1 MSDKL
6 SDESLPC
13 PFCGCTDISEG
24 EVLTDNPDGG
34 ASTQSMCR
42 GCGALGPDAHLREGE
57 VDFGSVKSTAAWNR
71 RASRAPAIT
80 MPPLNDAMRA
90 VLTNENCIY
99 GTPDELYAALVK
111 AAPAIS
117 ESDLLTL
124 LPGTTYMDEPDG
136 GSPSLLEQ
144 LQRMAKDAARY
155 RWLQRQRAK
164 VWREIA
170 DMPINRTNE
179 YIDAARDGGGS

>member
-1 MSDKL
+1 
-6 SDESLPC
+6 
-13 PFCGCTDISEG
+13 
-24 EVLTDNPDGG
+24 
-34 ASTQSMCR
+34 
-42 GCGALGPDAHLREGE
+42 
-57 VDFGSVKSTAAWNR
+57 
-71 RASRAPAIT
+71 
-80 MPPLNDAMRA
+80 
-90 VLTNENCIY
+90 
-99 GTPDELYAALVK
+99 
-111 AAPAIS
+111 
-117 ESDLLTL
+117 LLTP